1 MFQQEKST
9 ALRAVVSA
17 TRLCQSVQMALVA
30 EGVKGSGTQVKQDK
44 SPVTLADFGAQALVS
59 HVLNQEYPSFLMVG
73 EENADELRA
82 DDTLRQRMMDEI
94 SRVEPML
101 FETKALELID
111 RGSYEGGPTGLHWV
125 LDPIDGTK
133 GFLRGDQ
140 YAIALGLIEDGE
152 VVLGVLGCPNLPRP
166 DGDGSKGSIFVAV
179 KGQGVE
185 MYDTDGH
192 PLGQAQVHAVSE
204 LSEANF
210 CESVEKGHSSHSHS
224 SQIASL
230 LGITQE
236 PYRIDSQC
244 KYAAVARGDATI
256 YLRLPT
262 MKGYQEKIWDHA
274 AGVAV
279 IEEAGGVVTDVYGR
293 KLDFSKGR
301 TLSENRGV
309 IVSNGQ
315 FHDDILVAVREVL
328 GL

>member
-1 MFQQEKST
+1 MFQQEKRT
-9 ALRAVVSA
+9 ALRSVVSA
-17 TRLCQSVQMALVA
+17 SRLCQAVQASLVQ
-30 EGVKGSGTQVKQDK
+30 EGVEGSGTQVKQDK

-59 HVLNQEYPSFLMVG
+59 YILHQEFPNFLMVG

-82 DDTLRQRMMDEI
+82 DDTLRSRMMDEV
-94 SRVEPML
+94 SRIEPL
-101 FETKALELID
+101 LSESVALELID

-140 YAIALGLIEDGE
+140 YAVALGLIQDGE
-152 VVLGVLGCPNLPRP
+152 VILGALGCPNLPRP
-166 DGDGSKGSIFVAV
+166 DGAKGSIFVAV

-185 MYDTDGH
+185 MYDMDGNSLGAASVHSVTD
-192 PLGQAQVHAVSE
+192 
-204 LSEANF
+204 LSKANF

-224 SQIASL
+224 SQIAEK
-230 LGITQE
+230 LGITEE

-262 MKGYQEKIWDHA
+262 KPGYQEKIWDHA

-279 IEEAGGVVTDVYGR
+279 IEEAGGVVTDVYGK

-301 TLSENRGV
+301 TLSENKGV

-315 FHDDILVAVREVL
+315 FHDEVLVAVREVL

>member
-1 MFQQEKST
+1 MLQREQTT

-17 TRLCQSVQMALVA
+17 ARLCQSVQSALVK
-30 EGVKGSGTQVKQDK
+30 EGVDGSGTQVKQDK

-59 HVLNQEYPSFLMVG
+59 HVLNQEFPDFVMVG
-73 EENADELRA
+73 EENADELRV
-82 DDTLRQRMMDEI
+82 DDTLRGRMMDEI

-101 FETKALELID
+101 LESSALELID
-111 RGSYEGGPTGLHWV
+111 RGSYEGGPSGQHWV

-152 VVLGVLGCPNLPRP
+152 VILGALGCPNLPRP
-166 DGDGSKGSIFVAV
+166 DGKRGSIFVAA
-179 KGQGVE
+179 KGQGVQ
-185 MYDTDGH
+185 MYDMDGNG
-192 PLGQAQVHAVSE
+192 LGEANVHAICA

-224 SQIASL
+224 SQIAEK
-230 LGITQE
+230 LGISEE

-262 MKGYQEKIWDHA
+262 KPGYQEKIWDHA

-279 IEEAGGVVTDVYGR
+279 IEEAGGVVTDVYGK

-301 TLSENRGV
+301 TLSENKGV

-315 FHDDILVAVREVL
+315 FHDEVLVAVREVL

>member
-1 MFQQEKST
+1 MLQQEKST
-9 ALRAVVSA
+9 ALRAVISA
-17 TRLCQSVQMALVA
+17 SRLCQSVQDSLVK
-30 EGVKGSGTQVKQDK
+30 EGVSGSGTQVKQDK

-59 HVLNQEYPSFLMVG
+59 HVLNQDFPDFLMVG

-82 DDTLRQRMMDEI
+82 DDALRIRMMDEV
-94 SRVEPML
+94 SRIEPTL
-101 FETKALELID
+101 TEAVALELID
-111 RGSYEGGPTGLHWV
+111 RGSYEGGANGVHWV

-140 YAIALGLIEDGE
+140 YAVALGLIEDGE
-152 VVLGVLGCPNLPRP
+152 VILGVLGCPNLPRP
-166 DGDGSKGSIFVAV
+166 DGAKGSIFVAAR
-179 KGQGVE
+179 GQGVE
-185 MYDTDGH
+185 MYDMDGNS
-192 PLGQAQVHAVSE
+192 LGQAMVHSVGD
-204 LSEANF
+204 LSAANF

-224 SQIASL
+224 SRIAEK
-230 LGITQE
+230 LGITEE

-262 MKGYQEKIWDHA
+262 KPGYQEKIWDHA

-279 IEEAGGVVTDVYGR
+279 IEEAGGVVTDVYGK

-301 TLSENRGV
+301 TLSENKGV

-315 FHDDILVAVREVL
+315 FHDEVLVAVREVL

>member
-1 MFQQEKST
+1 MLQQEKST
-9 ALRAVVSA
+9 ALRSVVSA
-17 TRLCQSVQMALVA
+17 ARLCQSVQASLVQ
-30 EGVKGSGTQVKQDK
+30 EGISGSGTQVKQDK

-59 HVLNQEYPSFLMVG
+59 HVLNQDFPAFLMVG
-73 EENADELRA
+73 EENADELRS
-82 DDTLRQRMMDEI
+82 DDVLRGRMMDEV

-101 FETKALELID
+101 TESTALKLID
-111 RGSYEGGPTGLHWV
+111 RGSYEGGPEGRYWV

-140 YAIALGLIEDGE
+140 YAIALGLIEAGE

-166 DGDGSKGSIFVAV
+166 DGSKGSIFVAA

-185 MYDTDGH
+185 MYDMDGNA
-192 PLGQAQVHAVSE
+192 LGSAMVHSVE
-204 LSEANF
+204 VLSAANF
-210 CESVEKGHSSHSHS
+210 CESVEKGHSSHSQS
-224 SQIASL
+224 GQIAEK
-230 LGITQE
+230 LGITEE

-262 MKGYQEKIWDHA
+262 KKGYQEKIWDHA

-279 IEEAGGVVTDVYGR
+279 IEEAGGVVTDVYGK

-301 TLSENRGV
+301 TLSENKGV

-315 FHDDILVAVREVL
+315 FHDEVLVAVREVL

>member
-1 MFQQEKST
+1 MLQQEKST
-9 ALRAVVSA
+9 GLRAVVSA
-17 TRLCQSVQMALVA
+17 TRLCQSVQASLVQ
-30 EGVKGSGTQVKQDK
+30 EGVEGSGTQVKQDK

-59 HVLNQEYPSFLMVG
+59 YVLNQDFPEFLMVG
-73 EENADELRA
+73 EENADELRE
-82 DDTLRQRMMDEI
+82 DDTLRQRMMNEI

-101 FETKALELID
+101 LESVALTLID
-111 RGSYEGGPTGLHWV
+111 RGSYEGGASGRHWV

-152 VVLGVLGCPNLPRP
+152 VIMGILGCPNLPRP
-166 DGDGSKGSIFVAV
+166 DGGKGSIFVAA
-179 KGQGVE
+179 KGQGVQ
-185 MYDTDGH
+185 MYDTDGNS
-192 PLGQAQVHAVSE
+192 LGPAQVHAVES
-204 LSEANF
+204 LTNANF

-224 SQIASL
+224 SQIAAK

-262 MKGYQEKIWDHA
+262 KKGYQEKIWDHA

-279 IEEAGGVVTDVYGR
+279 IEEAGGVVTDVYGK

-301 TLSENRGV
+301 TLSDNTGV

-315 FHDDILVAVREVL
+315 FHDQILVAVREVL
-328 GL
+328 GI